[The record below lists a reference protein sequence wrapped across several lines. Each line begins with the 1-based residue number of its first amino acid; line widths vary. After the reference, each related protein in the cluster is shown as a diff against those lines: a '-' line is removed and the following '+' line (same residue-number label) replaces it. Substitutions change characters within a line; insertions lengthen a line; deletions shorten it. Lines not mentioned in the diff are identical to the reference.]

1 MSQFRVGLEL
11 MDWEM
16 IIIINIEIFIRFK
29 NMSIN
34 RDGIGANNDNC
45 LYLLGFQ

>member
-1 MSQFRVGLEL
+1 

-16 IIIINIEIFIRFK
+16 IIVNIEIFIRLK

-34 RDGIGANNDNC
+34 RDGIRANNDNC
-45 LYLLGFQ
+45 LNLLGFQ